1 MGCRPWQRDTAKP
14 VAQSGESGVAAP
26 AGDARWE
33 NRSLHGGGGEGGGL
47 PSGTRSRGLLLMQ
60 SQGATYLHAVLRLR
74 VLGLLGDLGTVFLR
88 VPNAQSCRGSS
99 LQRSQSAG
107 SGSGY

>member
-33 NRSLHGGGGEGGGL
+33 NRSLHGGGGEGGG
-47 PSGTRSRGLLLMQ
+47 GG
-60 SQGATYLHAVLRLR
+60 
-74 VLGLLGDLGTVFLR
+74 
-88 VPNAQSCRGSS
+88 RGSGAS
-99 LQRSQSAG
+99 VQQDRRCQREGEEGGRRDERGTPRGAIRAPWV
-107 SGSGY
+107 